1 MGIKMEKIPKFRH
14 VCLIGAGLI
23 GGSLA
28 RLIRR
33 ENLAESVTA
42 YSRTS
47 RTRDRIKELGFV
59 DTVANDIETAVSEAE
74 LIIVSV
80 PVGASG
86 AVAKTIGPHLMPGAI
101 VTDTGSVKQA
111 VIKAMLPYL
120 PKTVHFVPGHPIAG
134 TENTGPDAGFDTLFE
149 GRWCILTPP
158 EGTNENAIEAVTEV
172 WKRAGSKVD
181 QMSAAH
187 HDMVLAITSH
197 IPHLLAFNIVG
208 TVAELED
215 QLKLEVVK
223 YSAGG
228 FRDFTRIAASDPE
241 MWRDIFVENKDA
253 VLEML
258 GRFSEDL
265 SALQR
270 AIRWND
276 ASTLQTKFSETRQ
289 IRRDV
294 IDAKQ
299 A

>member
-1 MGIKMEKIPKFRH
+1 MTTEQPHFNR
-14 VCLIGAGLI
+14 VALIGAGLI

-28 RLIRR
+28 RVMRSQK
-33 ENLAESVTA
+33 LADHVTA
-42 YSRTS
+42 YSR
-47 RTRDRIKELGFV
+47 RAKTRDRIKELGFV
-59 DTVANDIETAVSEAE
+59 DVVADDAATAVAGAD
-74 LIIVSV
+74 LVVISV
-80 PVGASG
+80 PVSAS
-86 AVAKTIGPHLMPGAI
+86 ASVAEAIGPHLAPGTI

-111 VIKAMLPYL
+111 VIDAMSPHLPSQ
-120 PKTVHFVPGHPIAG
+120 VHFVPGHPIAG
-134 TENTGPDAGFDTLFE
+134 TEHTGPDAGFDQLFE
-149 GRWCILTPP
+149 GRWCVLTPP
-158 EGTNENAIEAVTEV
+158 EGTDATAISIVANM
-172 WKRAGSKVD
+172 WRSAGSMVE
-181 QMSAAH
+181 QMSAPH

-215 QLKLEVVK
+215 QIKLEVVK

-241 MWRDIFVENKDA
+241 MWRDIFIENKDA

-265 SALQR
+265 AALQR
-270 AIRWND
+270 AIRWDD
-276 ASTLQTKFSETRQ
+276 ADALETKFTKTRD
-289 IRRDV
+289 IRRDI

>member
-1 MGIKMEKIPKFRH
+1 MNKKSFRFKN
-14 VCLIGAGLI
+14 VALIGAGLI

-28 RLIRR
+28 RVIKR
-33 ENLAESVTA
+33 EQLADRVTA
-42 YSRTS
+42 YSR
-47 RTRDRIKELGFV
+47 RPETRQRIRDLGFV
-59 DTVANDIETAVSEAE
+59 DNVADDIVTTVANADLVV
-74 LIIVSV
+74 VSV
-80 PVGASG
+80 PVRASG
-86 AVAKTIGPHLMPGAI
+86 SIAKAIGPHLRPGTI

-111 VIKAMLPYL
+111 VIAAMGPHLPEQ
-120 PKTVHFVPGHPIAG
+120 VHFVPGHPIAG
-134 TENTGPDAGFDTLFE
+134 TENTGPDSGFDTLFQ

-158 EGTNENAIEAVTEV
+158 DGTDPSAVSAIANMWE
-172 WKRAGSKVD
+172 RAGSKVD
-181 QMSAAH
+181 LMSATH

-215 QLKLEVVK
+215 QLKLEVIK

-241 MWRDIFVENKDA
+241 MWRDIFIGNKDA

-265 SALQR
+265 AALQR
-270 AIRWND
+270 AIRWED
-276 ASTLQTKFSETRQ
+276 TEGLESKFTQTRD

-294 IDAKQ
+294 IEAKQ
-299 A
+299 E